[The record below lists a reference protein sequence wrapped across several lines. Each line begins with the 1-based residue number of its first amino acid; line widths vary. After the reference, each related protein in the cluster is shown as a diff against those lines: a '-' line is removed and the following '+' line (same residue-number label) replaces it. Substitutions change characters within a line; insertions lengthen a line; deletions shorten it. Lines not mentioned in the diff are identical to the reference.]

1 MKEKYLLEKNV
12 KYILFSQLLT
22 VTGLS
27 KKSGVPQ
34 PTLFRWEN
42 GQYKE
47 PNITTVEKLAA
58 GCGLT
63 TEELLYEAIDN
74 ILKNKSS
81 DLDLKV
87 DNNVNLHNKIKLDGE
102 QIPVISW
109 VAAGSFTDVQTVLK
123 DTEVLEWLPPMK
135 KAGKNGYGLIVTGYS
150 MLPKFEPGDRIYVN
164 PDYPVFD
171 LKTNDLVIVS
181 CAGDTQATFKRLIIE
196 GEEKYLEPLNTK
208 WPEQIIKLTEE
219 CKLVGKVV
227 GMHRE
232 F

>member
-1 MKEKYLLEKNV
+1 MHLQKNV
-12 KYILFSQLLT
+12 KYLLKKYST
-22 VTGLS
+22 TTTGLS

-47 PNITTVEKLAA
+47 PKISTVEKLATWA
-58 GCGLT
+58 GYDANTLINSDIEVIENQKINENAGL
-63 TEELLYEAIDN
+63 L
-74 ILKNKSS
+74 
-81 DLDLKV
+81 
-87 DNNVNLHNKIKLDGE
+87 DNNVNLSNKLKLDGD
-102 QIPVISW
+102 QVPVISW
-109 VAAGSFTDVQTVLK
+109 VAAGSLTDVQTVLK

-150 MLPKFEPGDRIYVN
+150 MYPKFEPGDRIYVN

-171 LKTNDLVIVS
+171 LKTNDLVIVA
-181 CAGDTQATFKRLIIE
+181 CAGESEATFKKLIIE
-196 GEEKYLEPLNTK
+196 GNEKYLEPLNTK
-208 WPEQIIKLTEE
+208 WPEQIIKLTEG

>member
-12 KYILFSQLLT
+12 KYILFSQRLT

-27 KKSGVPQ
+27 KLSGVPQ
-34 PTLFRWEN
+34 PTLFRWES
-42 GQYKE
+42 GQFQAPTIK
-47 PNITTVEKLAA
+47 TVEKLAKW
-58 GCGLT
+58 CGLT
-63 TEELLYEAIDN
+63 TEELLYQDSEK

-81 DLDLKV
+81 DSNLKL
-87 DNNVNLHNKIKLDGE
+87 DNNVDLNNKINIEGDLV
-102 QIPVISW
+102 PVISW

-123 DTEVLEWLPPMK
+123 DTEVIEWLPPMK

-150 MLPKFEPGDRIYVN
+150 MYPKFEPGDRIYVN

-171 LKTNDLVIVS
+171 LKTNDLVIVA
-181 CAGDTQATFKRLIIE
+181 CAGESEATFKKLIIE
-196 GEEKYLEPLNTK
+196 GNEKYLEPLNTK
-208 WPEQIIKLTEE
+208 WPEQIIKLTEG

-232 F
+232 